1 MPRLAT
7 HAGSLWLV
15 AERCCAWFSHLKP
28 MWSSRWVGAQSAQH
42 CKTELVFIKRMSRSF
57 LQDLVGKLRQSSGK
71 VHKTATVV
79 ACIVGKL
86 QFSTRLPSCVS
97 PTSLWAMGSHAVA
110 FTSSVL
116 RGADATLKGD
126 KNLESYSGFN
136 KDWDDYTAWLFS
148 HVDSRGLLLFFNH
161 ALHERIAIVSD
172 GSVGGRS
179 LYTQIGAVARRVLV
193 VVVDVQARPSRAASS
208 ARDIDARS
216 SGVGGGIGAQLSSG
230 AGGSGGRLD
239 VHAESPVVQ
248 RVRAGLGEDE
258 LDRVQVN
265 AVFKHDTAEA
275 ARRAAVVGRLDSAW
289 ALQQFDTQE
298 MTVNLKEWLQATRA
312 IYRVL
317 MYKAVPTVMQA
328 HGQQGQQDLWCGSVP
343 GPAREA
349 C

>member
-1 MPRLAT
+1 
-7 HAGSLWLV
+7 
-15 AERCCAWFSHLKP
+15 
-28 MWSSRWVGAQSAQH
+28 
-42 CKTELVFIKRMSRSF
+42 
-57 LQDLVGKLRQSSGK
+57 
-71 VHKTATVV
+71 
-79 ACIVGKL
+79 
-86 QFSTRLPSCVS
+86 
-97 PTSLWAMGSHAVA
+97 MGSHAVA

-126 KNLESYSGFN
+126 KNLESYSGLN
-136 KDWDDYTAWLFS
+136 KDWDDYTALLFS

-172 GSVGGRS
+172 GSVGERS

-193 VVVDVQARPSRAASS
+193 VVVDVQARRAASS

-216 SGVGGGIGAQLSSG
+216 SGVGGGIGAQLSSD

-248 RVRAGLGEDE
+248 RVRAVLGEDE
-258 LDRVQVN
+258 LDRVRVN

-317 MYKAVPTVMQA
+317 MYKAVPTVKLTANKVNKICGVDLFLALLEKHAKSGKEKMLMHMTTVRTVYGA
-328 HGQQGQQDLWCGSVP
+328 SGVCSLITPGQVNSKAQ
-343 GPAREA
+343 
-349 C
+349 